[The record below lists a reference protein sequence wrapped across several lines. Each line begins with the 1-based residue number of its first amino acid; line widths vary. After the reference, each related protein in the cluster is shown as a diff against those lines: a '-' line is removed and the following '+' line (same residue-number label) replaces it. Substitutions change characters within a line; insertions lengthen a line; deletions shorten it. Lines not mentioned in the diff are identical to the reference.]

1 MVCGW
6 SVSGWVV
13 CMNGV
18 WVVRLWVVCMCVMWV
33 WSIYGWCGCGQYVG
47 GLCSACLPVTVCVC
61 VYVKM
66 LTSSQFRWTYA
77 EFFQRYRVLAVSK
90 LIKKNNMRKT
100 CEAIL
105 PTLISVSQ
113 SFHLWGV
120 ALILCVCVCVS
131 VSHFVSVS
139 VNVCV
144 CVCLCIN
151 VCLCVCVC
159 VCVCVSFC
167 QCVCECVCVFVCV

>member
-1 MVCGW
+1 
-6 SVSGWVV
+6 
-13 CMNGV
+13 MNGV
-18 WVVRLWVVCMCVMWV
+18 WVVHLWVVCEWCVGGPSVGGLYVRDVGVVHLWV
-33 WSIYGWCGCGQYVG
+33 VCGWCGCGQYVG

-120 ALILCVCVCVS
+120 L
-131 VSHFVSVS
+131 
-139 VNVCV
+139 
-144 CVCLCIN
+144 
-151 VCLCVCVC
+151 
-159 VCVCVSFC
+159 
-167 QCVCECVCVFVCV
+167 